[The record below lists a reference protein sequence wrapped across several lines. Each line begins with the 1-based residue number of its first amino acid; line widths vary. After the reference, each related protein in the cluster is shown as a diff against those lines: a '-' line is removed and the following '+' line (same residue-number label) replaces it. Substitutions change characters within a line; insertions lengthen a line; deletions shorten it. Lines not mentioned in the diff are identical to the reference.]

1 MGLPLARL
9 VALCLALTLA
19 RGEELRREGRRRNHG
34 HNVCSTWGDFH
45 YKTFDGDVFRFPGL
59 CDYNFASDCRDTY
72 KEFAVHLKRVPG
84 REGGSPQ
91 VKYILLTVKDD
102 TVYLTPKLAVLNG
115 AMVSTPHY
123 SPGLL
128 IERNDAYIKVFSR
141 AGLTLMWDREDSLM
155 LELDSK
161 FQNHTCGLCG
171 DYNGLQSYSEF
182 LSDGLLFSAVQF
194 GNMQKI
200 NKPEVVCD
208 DPEEGQTPESCSE
221 HRAECEKLLTA
232 VAFEDCLGLV
242 PLEPYVQA
250 CAQDRCQCPSGA
262 SCVCSTLAEFSRQCS
277 HAGGRPGNWR
287 TGTLCPKSCPGNM
300 VYLESGSPCMD
311 TCSHLEVSSLCEE
324 HRMDGCFCPE
334 GTVYDDIAGSG
345 CIPVSQCH
353 CKLQG
358 HKYAPGQQI
367 TKDCEQCVCNAGRWV
382 CKDRPCPGS
391 CALEGGSHITTFD
404 GKRYTFHGDCYY
416 VLTKSDHN
424 DSYALLGE
432 LAVCG
437 SSDKQT
443 CLKTVVLLADKK
455 QNVVVFKSDG
465 TVLLNELQVNLPHV
479 AASFS
484 IFQPSSH
491 HLIVNTAF
499 GLRLQVQ
506 LVPVMQLFLTLD
518 QAAQGRVQGLCGNF
532 NGLEGDDFQT
542 AGGLVEATGASFAN
556 TWKVQ
561 SSCPDKL
568 DWLDDPCS
576 LNIESAN
583 YAEHWCS
590 LLRKTESPFGRCHSV
605 VDPAEYYKRCLYDTC
620 NCQNNEDCLC
630 AALSSYAR
638 ACAAKGVML
647 WGWRE
652 NICNKDVGSCPNS
665 QIFLYNLTT
674 CQQTCRSL
682 SEADTHCLQGFAPV
696 DGCGCPDRTFLDE
709 KGRCVPLAK
718 CSCYHRG
725 LYLEAGEVVLRQE
738 ERCMCRNGRLH
749 CIPVKLIGETCKA
762 PKIHIDCNNQTAL
775 SIRKPHPLSCQTLAA
790 GYYQTECVSGCV
802 CPEGLIDDG
811 RGGCVVEEDCPCV
824 HNKGFFSRGDKI
836 KVDCNTCTCQRG
848 RWACTQSVCHG
859 TCVIHGSGH
868 YITFDGKYYNFDG
881 HCSYVAVQDYCGQ
894 NSSLGSFSIIT
905 ENVPCGTTG
914 VTCSKAIKIFIG
926 RTELKLED
934 KHRVVI
940 QRDVGH
946 HVAYTTREVGQYLV
960 VEASIGIIV
969 IWDKRTTIFIK
980 LAPSYKGTVC
990 GLCGTFDQRSNNDF
1004 TTRDHMVVESELDFG
1019 NSWKEAPTC
1028 PDVSATPEPCTLN
1041 PHRRSWAEKQCSIIK
1056 SPVFSAC
1063 HSKVDPT
1070 PFYEACVYD
1079 SCSCDSGG
1087 DCECFC
1093 SAVATYA
1100 QECTKEGACVFWR
1113 TPDLCPIFCDYYNPP
1128 NECEWHYEPCGNHSF
1143 ETCRTINGIHSNISM
1158 SYLEGCYPRCPK
1170 HRPIYDE
1177 DLKKCVRRDECG
1189 CYIEDTH
1196 YLPGASVPTDDICQ
1210 SCMCTDSS
1218 QVICQPEEGKI
1229 LNYTQHGCF
1238 CYWELCGPNGT
1249 VVQHFNTCGCTPTPS
1264 TSSTPISTTSA
1275 TSTTTTT
1282 ITTTTPTSSTG
1293 SSTTS
1298 TPLPCCFW
1306 SDWINEDH
1314 PETHGD
1320 SGDRE
1325 RFDSV
1330 CQAPED
1336 IECRAATEPQLS
1348 LEELGQ
1354 KVQCNVSFGFICKNE
1369 DQFGD
1374 GPFGVCYDYEIRVR
1388 CCLPMEECPSTPT
1401 TTPTTTTMTTATTTP
1416 STTTM
1421 TTTTETTTPTT
1432 STTSGTSTPTPTI
1445 TTTTTTGTETTTPI
1459 TTSTPGTSTL
1469 TPTLT
1474 TTTTETTT
1482 SITTTTPGP
1491 TTLTLSTSIT
1501 ETSTPTP
1508 TTTPGTT
1515 TLVPST
1521 TIMETT
1527 TPITTTTPETT
1538 TPTPSTSTTLTT
1550 TPTTTSTPSTTTP
1563 TASATTMETTAS
1575 PMTASP
1581 GPTTRTP
1588 STTTTGTQTPTPT
1601 ITTTTTPGT
1610 TTLSAST
1617 SITETSTPM
1626 PTITQ
1631 RTTTLAPSTTT
1642 TETTTPTMSTTPETT
1657 TPTPSTS
1664 TTLTT
1669 TPTTASTPSTTT
1681 PTASTTTTET
1691 TASTKT
1697 TSPGPP
1703 TLTASTSITETPT
1716 PTPTITTITTPGTT
1730 TLSPSTSIT
1739 ETSTPTPTITPGT
1752 TTLAPSTTTT
1762 QTTTPTMT
1770 TTPRTTTPTA
1780 STTTTENTAS
1790 TMTASP
1796 GPTTMTPSTTATET
1810 PTLTPTIITTIPTET
1825 KTPVTSTTSRTSTP
1839 TSAIITTIST
1849 ETPTPTPTMMT
1860 TVPTSSI
1867 STVCE
1872 DDCQWTGWLDSGKP
1886 NATEQGADIEPIGDV
1901 CGRGWVANIS
1911 CRAHMYPNN
1920 PIEQLEQTV
1929 VCDTSVGLVCKNQ
1942 DQKPGGVIPMPY
1954 CLNYEINVYCCG
1966 LCLSTPS
1973 PTTPETSTRTTTITT
1988 TTTTETTT
1996 PTTSTTPLTAT
2007 PMPTTM
2013 TRETTTLT
2021 MTTIPGSSTLT
2032 PTITTTTTTET
2043 TTPTT
2048 STTSGAST
2056 PTPTITT
2063 TTTTGTETTTPITT
2077 STPGTSTL
2085 TPTITTTTTTSGP
2098 TTLTASTSI
2107 TETPPP
2113 TPTITTIT
2121 TPGTTT
2127 LSPSTSITETSTPTP
2142 TITPGTTTLAP
2153 STTTTQTT
2161 TPTMTT
2167 TPETTTPTPSTSTT
2181 LTTTPTTASTPSTT
2195 TPTASTTTTE
2205 TTASTKTTS
2214 PGPPT
2219 LTASTSITETPT
2231 PTPTITTITTPGTTT
2246 LSPSTSI
2253 TETSTP
2259 TPTITPGTTTLA
2271 PSTTTTQTTTPT
2283 MTTTPRTTTPTASTT
2298 TTENTAS
2305 TMTASPGPT
2314 TMTPS
2319 TTATETPTLTP
2330 TIITTIPT
2338 ETKTPV
2344 TSTTSRTS
2352 TPTSTIITT
2361 ISTETPTPTPTTMTT
2376 VPTSSISTV
2385 CEDDCQWTG
2394 WLDSGKPNATE
2405 QGADIE
2411 PIGDVCGRGWVA
2423 NISCRAHMYPNNP
2436 IEQLEQTV
2444 VCDTSVGLV
2453 CKNQDQK
2460 PGGVIPMPYC
2470 LNYEINVYCCGLCLS
2485 TPSPTTPET
2494 STRTT
2499 TITTTTT
2506 TETTTPTTSTT
2517 PLTATPTPT
2526 TTTRET
2532 TTLTMTTIPG
2542 SSTLTPTITTETTTP
2557 TTSTTS
2563 GTSTPTHTI
2572 TSTTTTGTETTT
2584 PITTSTPGTSTLT
2597 PTITTTTTTSGP
2609 TTLTAS
2615 TSITETPT
2623 PTPTITTITTPGT
2636 TTLSPSTSITET
2648 STPTPTITP
2657 GTTTLAPSTTTTQT
2671 TTPTMTTTPR
2681 TTTPT
2686 ASTTT
2691 TENTAS
2697 TTTTG
2702 PGPTTMTPSTTAT
2715 ETPTLTPTIITT
2727 IPTETKTPITSTTSR
2742 TSTPTS
2748 AIITTISTETP
2759 TPTPTMMTTVPTSSI
2774 STVCEDDCQWTGW
2787 LDSGKPNA
2795 TEQGADIE
2803 PIGDVCGRGWVANI
2817 SCRAHMYPNNP
2828 IEQLEQT
2835 VVCDTSVG
2843 LVCKNQDQKP
2853 GGVIP
2858 MPYCLNYEINVYCCG
2873 LCLSTPSP
2881 TTPETST
2888 RTTTITTTTTTET
2901 TTPTTSTTPLTA
2913 TPMPTTMT
2921 RETTTLTMTTIP
2933 GSSTLTPTITTT
2945 TTTETTTPTTSTTSG
2960 ASTPTP
2966 TITTTTTTGTETTT
2980 PITTSTPG
2988 TSTLTPTITTTTTTS
3003 GPTTLTASTSITET
3017 PPPTPTIT
3025 TITTPGT
3032 TTLSPST
3039 SITETS
3045 TPTPTIT
3052 PGTTTLAPSTTTT
3065 QTTTP
3070 TMTTTPETTTPTP
3083 STSTTLTTT
3092 PTTASTP
3099 STTTPTASTTT
3110 TETTAST
3117 KTTSPGPPT
3126 LTAST
3131 SITETPTP
3139 TPTITT
3145 ITTPGTTTLSPSTS
3159 ITETSTPTPTITP
3172 GTTTL
3177 APSTTTTQTT
3187 TPTMTTTPRT
3197 TTPTASTTTTE
3208 NTASTMTASPGPT
3221 TMTPST
3227 TATETPTLTPTII
3240 TTIPTETKTPVTS
3253 TTSRTSTPTSTIIT
3267 TISTETPTPTPTTM
3281 TTVPTSSISTVCEDD
3296 CQWTG
3301 WLDSGKPN
3309 ATEQGADIEP
3319 IGDVCGRGWVANI
3332 SCRAHMYPNN
3342 PIEQLEQTVV
3352 CDTSVGLVCKN
3363 QDQKPGGVI
3372 PMPYCLNY
3380 EINVYCC
3387 GLCLSTPSPTTPE
3400 TSTRTTTI
3408 TTTTT
3413 TETTTPTTSTTPLTA
3428 TPTPTTTTRE
3438 TTTLTM
3444 TTIPGSSTLTPTIT
3458 TEPTTPTTSTTSG
3471 ASTPTPTITTTTTTG
3486 TETTTPITTSTP
3498 GTSTLTPT
3506 ITTTTTETT
3515 TSTTTTTSGPTT
3527 LTASTSITET
3537 PTPTLTITTITTP
3550 GTTTLSPSTSITET
3564 STPTPTITPGTTTLA
3579 PSTTTT
3585 QTTTPTMTTT
3595 PRTTTPTAST
3605 TTTENTASTTTTG
3618 PGPTTM
3624 TPSTTATET
3633 PTLTPTIITTIP
3645 TETKT
3650 PVTSTTSRTS
3660 TPTSAIITTISTET
3674 PTPTPTTM
3682 TTVPTSSISTVCE
3695 DDCQWTG
3702 WLDSGKPNA
3711 TEQGA
3716 DIEPIGD
3723 VCGRGWVANISCRA
3737 HMYPNNPIEQ
3747 LEQTV
3752 VCDTSV
3758 GLVCKNQDQKPGGVI
3773 PMPYCLNYEIN
3784 VYCCGLCLSTPS
3796 PTTPETSTR
3805 TTTITTTTTTET
3817 TTPTTSTTPLTAT
3830 PTPTT
3835 TTRETTT
3842 LTMTTIPG
3850 SSTLTPTITTTTT
3863 TETTT
3868 PTTST
3873 TSGASTPTPT
3883 ITTTTTTGT
3892 ETTTPITT
3900 STPGT
3905 STLTPTITTT
3915 TTTSS
3920 GPTTLTAS
3928 TSITET
3934 PTPTPT
3940 ITTIT
3945 TPGTTTLS
3953 PSTSI
3958 TETSTP
3964 TPTITP
3970 GTTTLAP
3977 STTTTQTTTPTM
3989 TTTPRTTTPTAST
4002 TTTENTAS
4010 TTTASPGPTT
4020 MTPSTT
4026 ATETPTLTPTII
4038 TTIPTETKTPIT
4050 STTSRTSTPTSAI
4063 ITTIS
4068 TETPTPTP
4076 TTMTTVPTSSISTVC
4091 EDDCQ
4096 WTGWLDSGKPNATEQ
4111 GADIEPIGDVCGRGW
4126 AANISCRSTKH
4137 TDVPNEQ
4144 LGQTVVCDTS
4154 VGLVCKNQDQKP
4166 GGVIP
4171 MPYCLNYEINVYCCG
4186 LCFSTSSPPTTET
4199 STVAPTI
4206 TTTETTTPTT
4216 GTTPRTSTLTPT
4228 TTTTE
4233 TTAPTITTMSGT
4245 PTPTITTTTTTE
4257 TPTSIPTITT
4267 TTTETPTPILTTSE
4281 TTTPTPT
4288 ITETTTTTS
4297 TTTTETPAS
4306 TPSIL
4311 SRSTETPTPT
4321 GTVPMGETT
4330 TPKPPESS
4338 SPPTSPST
4346 SPFSTESTTPLTATP
4361 TIGETSS
4368 TPRPP
4373 TPTVTTTGSPATT
4386 TPGTQTSGPTSS
4398 KTTPTSGTTTGPSS
4412 PTLGSPSTPSPVTVS
4427 TTTTGRRTPT
4437 STMPQTTS
4445 TSTTSVPTPTLT
4457 PLSTPSSSIT
4467 TSSINN
4473 ATNVKCCFLNDT
4485 YYAPGEVVYNGTH
4498 GDTCYFV
4505 NCSLDCSLQFFNWS
4519 CPSTPSPTP
4528 STPTPTPTLSTTSST
4543 LTTTTPPVYECPDF
4557 DPPRKENETW
4567 WLCDCIMA
4575 TCKHDNTVEIVHVEC
4590 KPPPMPTC
4598 SNNLTPVRV
4607 LDPDGCCWHWECDCY
4622 CTGWGDP
4629 HYTTFDGLYYSYQGN
4644 CTYVLV
4650 EEVNPTVDN
4659 FGVYIDNY
4667 HCDVTDRVSCPRTLI
4682 VRHESQEVQLRT
4694 VQMLPLKVQ
4703 VQVNEQSVALPYKKF
4718 GLQVYESGFKYVVDI
4733 PELGALISYDGL
4745 SFSIRLPYRLFG
4757 NNTKGQCGTCTN
4769 TTSDDC
4775 VLPSGEV
4782 ISNCEVAA
4790 DQWVVNDPSK
4800 PHCPHSSFTSPR
4812 PATTAAS
4819 SRTPTPKDCDPSL
4832 CELIK
4837 DSLFAKCHA
4846 LVPPQHYYD
4855 ACVFDSCLVP
4865 NSGMECASL
4874 QTYAALCA
4882 HEGVCIDW
4890 RNRTQGACPV
4900 TCPSHREYRACG
4912 PAEEPTCRSS
4922 SSLPLNDTGVVEGC
4936 FCPEGTTS
4944 YAPGFDV
4951 CVEVCGCVGPDD
4963 VPRKFGERFEFD
4975 CKNCICLEGG
4985 RGIICQPRKC
4995 SQKPLPEC
5003 KEDGTYLV
5011 TEVNPTDTCCTIS
5024 SCKCNASLCKE
5035 KPPVCSLG
5043 FGLKSEMVP
5052 GRCCPHYSCVPKNVC
5067 VVGNAEYQPG
5077 SPVYSSKCQDCMCT
5091 GSRNSTTQLNVIS
5104 CTHVP
5109 CSTSCSPGYGL
5120 VEAPGECCMKCEQ
5133 THCIINQPSG
5143 QYILKPGDVK
5153 RDPTNNCSFFSCMK
5167 IHNQFISSISNIT
5180 CPEFDASACL
5190 PGSITLMPNGCCR
5203 KCILRNETRIPC
5215 STIPITKEISH
5226 AGCSK
5231 LVTMNYC
5238 SGSCGTFAMYSAEA
5252 QALDHRCTCCKE
5264 QRTSQRKVVL
5274 DCPHGGSREY
5284 TYTHIESCLCQDTTC
5299 ELLPPQGSTP
5309 SRVRRSGL
5317 TARPPWR
5324 R

>member
-465 TVLLNELQVNLPHV
+465 TVLLNELQVKLPH
-479 AASFS
+479 
-484 IFQPSSH
+484 
-491 HLIVNTAF
+491 
-499 GLRLQVQ
+499 
-506 LVPVMQLFLTLD
+506 
-518 QAAQGRVQGLCGNF
+518 
-532 NGLEGDDFQT
+532 
-542 AGGLVEATGASFAN
+542 
-556 TWKVQ
+556 
-561 SSCPDKL
+561 
-568 DWLDDPCS
+568 
-576 LNIESAN
+576 
-583 YAEHWCS
+583 
-590 LLRKTESPFGRCHSV
+590 
-605 VDPAEYYKRCLYDTC
+605 
-620 NCQNNEDCLC
+620 
-630 AALSSYAR
+630 
-638 ACAAKGVML
+638 
-647 WGWRE
+647 
-652 NICNKDVGSCPNS
+652 
-665 QIFLYNLTT
+665 
-674 CQQTCRSL
+674 
-682 SEADTHCLQGFAPV
+682 
-696 DGCGCPDRTFLDE
+696 
-709 KGRCVPLAK
+709 
-718 CSCYHRG
+718 
-725 LYLEAGEVVLRQE
+725 
-738 ERCMCRNGRLH
+738 
-749 CIPVKLIGETCKA
+749 
-762 PKIHIDCNNQTAL
+762 
-775 SIRKPHPLSCQTLAA
+775 
-790 GYYQTECVSGCV
+790 
-802 CPEGLIDDG
+802 
-811 RGGCVVEEDCPCV
+811 
-824 HNKGFFSRGDKI
+824 
-836 KVDCNTCTCQRG
+836 
-848 RWACTQSVCHG
+848 
-859 TCVIHGSGH
+859 
-868 YITFDGKYYNFDG
+868 
-881 HCSYVAVQDYCGQ
+881 
-894 NSSLGSFSIIT
+894 
-905 ENVPCGTTG
+905 
-914 VTCSKAIKIFIG
+914 
-926 RTELKLED
+926 
-934 KHRVVI
+934 
-940 QRDVGH
+940 
-946 HVAYTTREVGQYLV
+946 
-960 VEASIGIIV
+960 
-969 IWDKRTTIFIK
+969 
-980 LAPSYKGTVC
+980 
-990 GLCGTFDQRSNNDF
+990 RSNNDF

-1063 HSKVDPT
+1063 HSKVNPT

-1093 SAVATYA
+1093 SAVAAYA

-1128 NECEWHYEPCGNHSF
+1128 HECEWHYEPCGHRSL
-1143 ETCRTINGIHSNISM
+1143 ETCRTINGIHSSISM

-1189 CYIEDTH
+1189 CYIEDTR

-1210 SCMCTDSS
+1210 SWYLGSHH
-1218 QVICQPEEGKI
+1218 GKI
-1229 LNYTQHGCF
+1229 LNHTQDGFF

-1249 VVQHFNTCGCTPTPS
+1249 VVQHFNICGSTPPPS
-1264 TSSTPISTTSA
+1264 TSSTPTSMTPV
-1275 TSTTTTT
+1275 TSTTATTT
-1282 ITTTTPTSSTG
+1282 AIMTTTPTSSTA
-1293 SSTTS
+1293 SSSTS
-1298 TPLPCCFW
+1298 TPPPCCFW

-1432 STTSGTSTPTPTI
+1432 NHNPDPHPYDHCDDNTHHDPHHGDPYHDTQHHHHHVHRDLHPDSHHYTYHVHGHYHYYVF
-1445 TTTTTTGTETTTPI
+1445 GLVCKNKDQQ
-1459 TTSTPGTSTL
+1459 PGGR
-1469 TPTLT
+1469 
-1474 TTTTETTT
+1474 
-1482 SITTTTPGP
+1482 I
-1491 TTLTLSTSIT
+1491 
-1501 ETSTPTP
+1501 
-1508 TTTPGTT
+1508 
-1515 TLVPST
+1515 
-1521 TIMETT
+1521 
-1527 TPITTTTPETT
+1527 
-1538 TPTPSTSTTLTT
+1538 
-1550 TPTTTSTPSTTTP
+1550 
-1563 TASATTMETTAS
+1563 
-1575 PMTASP
+1575 
-1581 GPTTRTP
+1581 
-1588 STTTTGTQTPTPT
+1588 
-1601 ITTTTTPGT
+1601 
-1610 TTLSAST
+1610 
-1617 SITETSTPM
+1617 PM
-1626 PTITQ
+1626 PYCLNYEI
-1631 RTTTLAPSTTT
+1631 
-1642 TETTTPTMSTTPETT
+1642 
-1657 TPTPSTS
+1657 
-1664 TTLTT
+1664 
-1669 TPTTASTPSTTT
+1669 
-1681 PTASTTTTET
+1681 
-1691 TASTKT
+1691 
-1697 TSPGPP
+1697 
-1703 TLTASTSITETPT
+1703 
-1716 PTPTITTITTPGTT
+1716 
-1730 TLSPSTSIT
+1730 
-1739 ETSTPTPTITPGT
+1739 
-1752 TTLAPSTTTT
+1752 
-1762 QTTTPTMT
+1762 
-1770 TTPRTTTPTA
+1770 
-1780 STTTTENTAS
+1780 NVYCW
-1790 TMTASP
+1790 
-1796 GPTTMTPSTTATET
+1796 PTTMTPSTTTTET

-1825 KTPVTSTTSRTSTP
+1825 KTP
-1839 TSAIITTIST
+1839 I
-1849 ETPTPTPTMMT
+1849 
-1860 TVPTSSI
+1860 
-1867 STVCE
+1867 
-1872 DDCQWTGWLDSGKP
+1872 
-1886 NATEQGADIEPIGDV
+1886 
-1901 CGRGWVANIS
+1901 
-1911 CRAHMYPNN
+1911 
-1920 PIEQLEQTV
+1920 
-1929 VCDTSVGLVCKNQ
+1929 
-1942 DQKPGGVIPMPY
+1942 
-1954 CLNYEINVYCCG
+1954 
-1966 LCLSTPS
+1966 
-1973 PTTPETSTRTTTITT
+1973 
-1988 TTTTETTT
+1988 
-1996 PTTSTTPLTAT
+1996 
-2007 PMPTTM
+2007 
-2013 TRETTTLT
+2013 
-2021 MTTIPGSSTLT
+2021 
-2032 PTITTTTTTET
+2032 
-2043 TTPTT
+2043 
-2048 STTSGAST
+2048 
-2056 PTPTITT
+2056 
-2063 TTTTGTETTTPITT
+2063 
-2077 STPGTSTL
+2077 
-2085 TPTITTTTTTSGP
+2085 
-2098 TTLTASTSI
+2098 
-2107 TETPPP
+2107 
-2113 TPTITTIT
+2113 
-2121 TPGTTT
+2121 
-2127 LSPSTSITETSTPTP
+2127 
-2142 TITPGTTTLAP
+2142 
-2153 STTTTQTT
+2153 
-2161 TPTMTT
+2161 
-2167 TPETTTPTPSTSTT
+2167 
-2181 LTTTPTTASTPSTT
+2181 
-2195 TPTASTTTTE
+2195 
-2205 TTASTKTTS
+2205 
-2214 PGPPT
+2214 
-2219 LTASTSITETPT
+2219 
-2231 PTPTITTITTPGTTT
+2231 
-2246 LSPSTSI
+2246 
-2253 TETSTP
+2253 
-2259 TPTITPGTTTLA
+2259 
-2271 PSTTTTQTTTPT
+2271 
-2283 MTTTPRTTTPTASTT
+2283 
-2298 TTENTAS
+2298 
-2305 TMTASPGPT
+2305 
-2314 TMTPS
+2314 
-2319 TTATETPTLTP
+2319 
-2330 TIITTIPT
+2330 
-2338 ETKTPV
+2338 

-2517 PLTATPTPT
+2517 PLTATPMPT
-2526 TTTRET
+2526 TTTIET

-2542 SSTLTPTITTETTTP
+2542 SSTLTPTITTTTTTETTTP

-2563 GTSTPTHTI
+2563 GTSTPTPTI
-2572 TSTTTTGTETTT
+2572 TTTTTTGTETTT

-2597 PTITTTTTTSGP
+2597 PTITTTTTETTTSTTTTTSGP

-2702 PGPTTMTPSTTAT
+2702 PGPTTMTPSTTTT

-2727 IPTETKTPITSTTSR
+2727 IPTETKTPI
-2742 TSTPTS
+2742 
-2748 AIITTISTETP
+2748 
-2759 TPTPTMMTTVPTSSI
+2759 
-2774 STVCEDDCQWTGW
+2774 
-2787 LDSGKPNA
+2787 
-2795 TEQGADIE
+2795 
-2803 PIGDVCGRGWVANI
+2803 
-2817 SCRAHMYPNNP
+2817 
-2828 IEQLEQT
+2828 
-2835 VVCDTSVG
+2835 
-2843 LVCKNQDQKP
+2843 
-2853 GGVIP
+2853 
-2858 MPYCLNYEINVYCCG
+2858 
-2873 LCLSTPSP
+2873 
-2881 TTPETST
+2881 
-2888 RTTTITTTTTTET
+2888 
-2901 TTPTTSTTPLTA
+2901 
-2913 TPMPTTMT
+2913 
-2921 RETTTLTMTTIP
+2921 
-2933 GSSTLTPTITTT
+2933 
-2945 TTTETTTPTTSTTSG
+2945 
-2960 ASTPTP
+2960 
-2966 TITTTTTTGTETTT
+2966 
-2980 PITTSTPG
+2980 
-2988 TSTLTPTITTTTTTS
+2988 
-3003 GPTTLTASTSITET
+3003 
-3017 PPPTPTIT
+3017 
-3025 TITTPGT
+3025 
-3032 TTLSPST
+3032 
-3039 SITETS
+3039 
-3045 TPTPTIT
+3045 
-3052 PGTTTLAPSTTTT
+3052 
-3065 QTTTP
+3065 
-3070 TMTTTPETTTPTP
+3070 
-3083 STSTTLTTT
+3083 
-3092 PTTASTP
+3092 
-3099 STTTPTASTTT
+3099 
-3110 TETTAST
+3110 
-3117 KTTSPGPPT
+3117 
-3126 LTAST
+3126 
-3131 SITETPTP
+3131 
-3139 TPTITT
+3139 
-3145 ITTPGTTTLSPSTS
+3145 
-3159 ITETSTPTPTITP
+3159 
-3172 GTTTL
+3172 
-3177 APSTTTTQTT
+3177 
-3187 TPTMTTTPRT
+3187 
-3197 TTPTASTTTTE
+3197 
-3208 NTASTMTASPGPT
+3208 
-3221 TMTPST
+3221 
-3227 TATETPTLTPTII
+3227 
-3240 TTIPTETKTPVTS
+3240 TS

-3363 QDQKPGGVI
+3363 QDQKPGG
-3372 PMPYCLNY
+3372 PF
-3380 EINVYCC
+3380 
-3387 GLCLSTPSPTTPE
+3387 
-3400 TSTRTTTI
+3400 
-3408 TTTTT
+3408 
-3413 TETTTPTTSTTPLTA
+3413 
-3428 TPTPTTTTRE
+3428 
-3438 TTTLTM
+3438 
-3444 TTIPGSSTLTPTIT
+3444 
-3458 TEPTTPTTSTTSG
+3458 
-3471 ASTPTPTITTTTTTG
+3471 
-3486 TETTTPITTSTP
+3486 
-3498 GTSTLTPT
+3498 
-3506 ITTTTTETT
+3506 
-3515 TSTTTTTSGPTT
+3515 
-3527 LTASTSITET
+3527 
-3537 PTPTLTITTITTP
+3537 
-3550 GTTTLSPSTSITET
+3550 
-3564 STPTPTITPGTTTLA
+3564 
-3579 PSTTTT
+3579 
-3585 QTTTPTMTTT
+3585 
-3595 PRTTTPTAST
+3595 
-3605 TTTENTASTTTTG
+3605 
-3618 PGPTTM
+3618 
-3624 TPSTTATET
+3624 
-3633 PTLTPTIITTIP
+3633 
-3645 TETKT
+3645 
-3650 PVTSTTSRTS
+3650 
-3660 TPTSAIITTISTET
+3660 
-3674 PTPTPTTM
+3674 
-3682 TTVPTSSISTVCE
+3682 
-3695 DDCQWTG
+3695 
-3702 WLDSGKPNA
+3702 
-3711 TEQGA
+3711 
-3716 DIEPIGD
+3716 
-3723 VCGRGWVANISCRA
+3723 
-3737 HMYPNNPIEQ
+3737 
-3747 LEQTV
+3747 
-3752 VCDTSV
+3752 
-3758 GLVCKNQDQKPGGVI
+3758 
-3773 PMPYCLNYEIN
+3773 
-3784 VYCCGLCLSTPS
+3784 
-3796 PTTPETSTR
+3796 
-3805 TTTITTTTTTET
+3805 
-3817 TTPTTSTTPLTAT
+3817 
-3830 PTPTT
+3830 
-3835 TTRETTT
+3835 
-3842 LTMTTIPG
+3842 
-3850 SSTLTPTITTTTT
+3850 
-3863 TETTT
+3863 
-3868 PTTST
+3868 
-3873 TSGASTPTPT
+3873 
-3883 ITTTTTTGT
+3883 
-3892 ETTTPITT
+3892 
-3900 STPGT
+3900 
-3905 STLTPTITTT
+3905 
-3915 TTTSS
+3915 
-3920 GPTTLTAS
+3920 
-3928 TSITET
+3928 
-3934 PTPTPT
+3934 
-3940 ITTIT
+3940 
-3945 TPGTTTLS
+3945 
-3953 PSTSI
+3953 
-3958 TETSTP
+3958 
-3964 TPTITP
+3964 
-3970 GTTTLAP
+3970 
-3977 STTTTQTTTPTM
+3977 
-3989 TTTPRTTTPTAST
+3989 
-4002 TTTENTAS
+4002 
-4010 TTTASPGPTT
+4010 
-4020 MTPSTT
+4020 
-4026 ATETPTLTPTII
+4026 
-4038 TTIPTETKTPIT
+4038 
-4050 STTSRTSTPTSAI
+4050 
-4063 ITTIS
+4063 
-4068 TETPTPTP
+4068 
-4076 TTMTTVPTSSISTVC
+4076 
-4091 EDDCQ
+4091 
-4096 WTGWLDSGKPNATEQ
+4096 
-4111 GADIEPIGDVCGRGW
+4111 
-4126 AANISCRSTKH
+4126 
-4137 TDVPNEQ
+4137 
-4144 LGQTVVCDTS
+4144 
-4154 VGLVCKNQDQKP
+4154 
-4166 GGVIP
+4166 P

-4186 LCFSTSSPPTTET
+4186 LCFSTSSPTTTET
-4199 STVAPTI
+4199 STVTPTI

-4321 GTVPMGETT
+4321 GTVPM
-4330 TPKPPESS
+4330 
-4338 SPPTSPST
+4338 
-4346 SPFSTESTTPLTATP
+4346 
-4361 TIGETSS
+4361 
-4368 TPRPP
+4368 
-4373 TPTVTTTGSPATT
+4373 
-4386 TPGTQTSGPTSS
+4386 GTQTSGPTSS

-4557 DPPRKENETW
+4557 DPPRK
-4567 WLCDCIMA
+4567 
-4575 TCKHDNTVEIVHVEC
+4575 
-4590 KPPPMPTC
+4590 
-4598 SNNLTPVRV
+4598 
-4607 LDPDGCCWHWECDCY
+4607 
-4622 CTGWGDP
+4622 
-4629 HYTTFDGLYYSYQGN
+4629 
-4644 CTYVLV
+4644 
-4650 EEVNPTVDN
+4650 
-4659 FGVYIDNY
+4659 
-4667 HCDVTDRVSCPRTLI
+4667 
-4682 VRHESQEVQLRT
+4682 
-4694 VQMLPLKVQ
+4694 
-4703 VQVNEQSVALPYKKF
+4703 
-4718 GLQVYESGFKYVVDI
+4718 
-4733 PELGALISYDGL
+4733 
-4745 SFSIRLPYRLFG
+4745 
-4757 NNTKGQCGTCTN
+4757 
-4769 TTSDDC
+4769 

-4936 FCPEGTTS
+4936 FCPKGTTS

-4951 CVEVCGCVGPDD
+4951 CVEVCGYVGPDD

-5024 SCKCNASLCKE
+5024 SCKCNASLCRE

-5109 CSTSCSPGYGL
+5109 CSTSC
-5120 VEAPGECCMKCEQ
+5120 
-5133 THCIINQPSG
+5133 
-5143 QYILKPGDVK
+5143 
-5153 RDPTNNCSFFSCMK
+5153 
-5167 IHNQFISSISNIT
+5167 
-5180 CPEFDASACL
+5180 
-5190 PGSITLMPNGCCR
+5190 
-5203 KCILRNETRIPC
+5203 
-5215 STIPITKEISH
+5215 
-5226 AGCSK
+5226 
-5231 LVTMNYC
+5231 
-5238 SGSCGTFAMYSAEA
+5238 
-5252 QALDHRCTCCKE
+5252 
-5264 QRTSQRKVVL
+5264 
-5274 DCPHGGSREY
+5274 
-5284 TYTHIESCLCQDTTC
+5284 
-5299 ELLPPQGSTP
+5299 
-5309 SRVRRSGL
+5309 
-5317 TARPPWR
+5317 
-5324 R
+5324 